1 MSEESHPSPTAESQD
16 DVSTKIVHVRFSFVG
31 ENTQRKPSTR
41 RTDLSPLMVSG
52 VLIRT
57 VLGSVILSL
66 WGDRT
71 MMGNVRC
78 S

>member
-1 MSEESHPSPTAESQD
+1 MSEESHPFPIAESQD
-16 DVSTKIVHVRFSFVG
+16 DVSTKTVHVCFSFVG
-31 ENTQRKPSTR
+31 ENSQRKPSTR

-52 VLIRT
+52 VLIGT

-66 WGDRT
+66 WGDST
-71 MMGNVRC
+71 VMGNVRC